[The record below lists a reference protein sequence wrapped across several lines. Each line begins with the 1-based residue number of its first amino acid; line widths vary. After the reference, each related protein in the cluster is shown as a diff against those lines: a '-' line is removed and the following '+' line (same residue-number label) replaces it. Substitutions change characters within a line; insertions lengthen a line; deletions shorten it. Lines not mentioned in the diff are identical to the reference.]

1 MPCLQ
6 SLGKKHDR
14 KRATGPTHPRK
25 SEEEEISFDVGF
37 KRSFFPGMATHLRI
51 QTTDFIALNR
61 VSLVTESESEE
72 EEGHPAETFQSPTS
86 SKGQNEMVGRGDGD
100 SRLSI
105 DKYAG

>member
-6 SLGKKHDR
+6 SLGQKHDR

-25 SEEEEISFDVGF
+25 SEEEEISFDFGF
-37 KRSFFPGMATHLRI
+37 KRSFFLPEMATHLRI

-72 EEGHPAETFQSPTS
+72 EEGPTS